1 MGPDEGA
8 DVREEVMTKPLPE
21 VLLRCPGCKKDVPS
35 KLIRLDRKTE
45 HGHIEW
51 AHRVPVEH
59 GCPVSLSTP

>member
-1 MGPDEGA
+1 
-8 DVREEVMTKPLPE
+8 MTKPLPE
-21 VLLRCPGCKKDVPS
+21 ILLRCPGCKKDVPS
-35 KLIRLDRKTE
+35 KLVRLDRKTE